1 MIRTI
6 AIDQLQPGMYVV
18 DLHRP
23 WLAHSFWR
31 GKFRVDDA
39 TQIVRL
45 VEEGI
50 TEVSIDTD
58 KGLDLP
64 VVEPLMGISDNE
76 IARHFSDRLARL
88 KAKPAIVSLGEERRR
103 AARLIVEAGTV
114 VDDLMQAARSGGE
127 VDVARLE
134 PTVGKL
140 LESVRRNRDALAPL
154 ARLKRGDAYVSE
166 HAVATTALVAALGY
180 QQELAEPELEK
191 LALGA
196 LVKDIGEA
204 AIDTRLTAKP
214 GMLSQSEYALVQSH
228 VEEGLAVLQ
237 ATARLPETAVAV
249 VLEHHERY
257 NGGGYPYHMAG
268 ANISPAGR
276 MAAIADTYDA
286 LTSDRPY
293 RPAISPSQALRLL
306 YEQGGS
312 HFDPELVAAFI
323 RTVGIYPIGALV
335 MLESGHLAVV
345 EEIHHDDL
353 LRPVVRVIYHGARRQ
368 YVAPALIDLA
378 RSSGSHYGRIVHAD
392 TFERW
397 GLSPQRWQPA

>member
-1 MIRTI
+1 VIRTI
-6 AIDQLQPGMYVV
+6 AIDQLQPGMYIV

-31 GKFRVDDA
+31 GRFRVGDA
-39 TQIVRL
+39 AQIVRL
-45 VEEGI
+45 VEEGV
-50 TEVSIDTD
+50 TEVSIDTG

-64 VVEPLMGISDNE
+64 PVEPPIATDDE
-76 IARHFSDRLARL
+76 IARHFINRLARL
-88 KAKPAIVSLGEERRR
+88 KAKPATVSLGEERRR
-103 AARLIVEAGTV
+103 AARLITEAGAV
-114 VDDLMQAARSGGE
+114 VGDLMLAVRDGRD
-127 VDVARLE
+127 VDAARLE
-134 PTVGKL
+134 PMVGKL

-154 ARLKRGDAYVSE
+154 ARLKRSDAYASE
-166 HAVATTALVAALGY
+166 HAVATTALIAALGY
-180 QQELAEPELEK
+180 QQELSEPELEK
-191 LALGA
+191 LALGT

-237 ATARLPETAVAV
+237 ATARLPETTVAV

-257 NGGGYPYHMAG
+257 NGCGYPCRMAG
-268 ANISPAGR
+268 ADISAVGR

-312 HFDPELVAAFI
+312 HFDPELVAAFV
-323 RTVGIYPIGALV
+323 RTVGIYPIGTLV

-345 EEIHHDDL
+345 EEIHHDNL
-353 LRPVVRVIYHGARRQ
+353 LCPVVRVIYHGARRL
-368 YVAPALIDLA
+368 YVAPVRIDLA
-378 RSSGSHYGRIVHAD
+378 RSVGNHYGRVVHAD